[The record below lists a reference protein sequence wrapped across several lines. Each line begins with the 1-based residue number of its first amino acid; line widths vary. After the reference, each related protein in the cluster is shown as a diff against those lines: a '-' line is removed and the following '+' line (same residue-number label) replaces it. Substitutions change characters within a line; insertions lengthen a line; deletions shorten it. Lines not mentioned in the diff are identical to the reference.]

1 MSQSRLLHQLI
12 NSPAR
17 SVYTGLNENHTRLN
31 TCTPHIRTAILF
43 MRQTSVNFISLFSPS
58 VLTAIFPGKP
68 ELVGFIGAKADG
80 SGGDNRSYK
89 TRKALSNC
97 HHHQTN
103 THHFTGRMSFLSPN
117 QQCQSTERKNITFA
131 PGFFKINRLWRY
143 ISSVLTYLLTY
154 ISRTCSPQ
162 AHLGSS
168 NFVSD
173 H

>member
-1 MSQSRLLHQLI
+1 
-12 NSPAR
+12 
-17 SVYTGLNENHTRLN
+17 
-31 TCTPHIRTAILF
+31 

-89 TRKALSNC
+89 TRKAPSNC

-103 THHFTGRMSFLSPN
+103 THHFTGRMPFLSPN

-143 ISSVLTYLLTY
+143 ISSVLTYLVTCLHFTDLLTP
-154 ISRTCSPQ
+154 SSPGVFQ
-162 AHLGSS
+162 LRL
-168 NFVSD
+168 
-173 H
+173 